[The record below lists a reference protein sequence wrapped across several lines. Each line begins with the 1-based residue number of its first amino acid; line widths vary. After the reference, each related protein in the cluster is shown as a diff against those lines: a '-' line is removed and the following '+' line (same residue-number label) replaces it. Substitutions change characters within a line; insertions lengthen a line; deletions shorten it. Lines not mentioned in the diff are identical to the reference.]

1 MLSGSDLEPLP
12 EGEEILENCN
22 NEYWRAP
29 AGGRGKEAEII
40 IDLKCPMWLESF
52 SIMNGFGDF
61 GTNQFSLSGSLNPT
75 GPWTDLYR
83 GELTQGV
90 EMTEEVKFVIFTRE
104 YTFLCRILSVA

>member
-1 MLSGSDLEPLP
+1 MLGGFDFETLP
-12 EGEEILENCN
+12 EGENILESYN

-52 SIMNGFGDF
+52 LIMNGFGDF
-61 GTNQFSLSGSLNPT
+61 GTKQFSLSGSVNPT

-90 EMTEEVKFVIFTRE
+90 EMTEEVMFIILTRD
-104 YTFLCRILSVA
+104 YTFLQEF